1 MPSVTI
7 GHVEIRDVD
16 GGPSRI
22 EGLALP
28 YNVETNIFGGR
39 ERFRRGAFAD
49 QVRAVNGGERLAYL
63 SRHGVD
69 GGVMVA
75 TIDQLEERDDGLYF
89 GASILPVPEA
99 AHTVAQIASGV
110 NGVSPEFVPPRG
122 KGVSRK
128 GDVTEYTAGVRLA
141 AIAASYAPAYI
152 TARASLRDAPSSA
165 ERNRTAMPNL
175 SVNALTERRDAI
187 QTEANAIRMLAET
200 EERGESTED
209 RDALTAIDNRI
220 ANINALISSAAVEA
234 ERRDTE
240 RSALPARPAGTRSP
254 AIVTRSE
261 TIYGP
266 GTERSYFADL
276 MIASRDSQA
285 AERLHRHRM
294 LVTDLSDQIERRA
307 VETSELAGAYPTNY
321 YPDLYVADIAY
332 TGPLSAFFQSQP
344 IAAPN
349 PIVVPTF
356 ASVTGDTAPQSAENA
371 VLATVDPVTAPKTL
385 TPKTIGGET
394 IVARQAVDGAS
405 PGTDRIIGG
414 QLREMLMRDTER
426 EIALVLEALAATA
439 VIPDTAGV
447 VQSVSGRDLF
457 KGFQTILGQFYAG
470 AAAGGA
476 GARFLPAE
484 GIFANSTSWG
494 ALVAAEDT
502 TGRPLMPYIAPTNS
516 NAQYTNDP
524 GFQRGIIGGVP
535 TEPAWAI
542 LSAVNEIVARRN
554 DAVQF
559 KSAILDVRLME
570 REGPQSV
577 VFAIWQYFGFVIL
590 EPKGVRK
597 YTYTDV

>member
-1 MPSVTI
+1 MPTI

-16 GGPSRI
+16 GAPSRI

-39 ERFRRGAFAD
+39 ERFKRGAFSE
-49 QVRAVNGGERLAYL
+49 QVRAVNGGERLGFL
-63 SRHGVD
+63 SRHGID
-69 GGVMVA
+69 GGVTVA
-75 TIDQLEERDDGLYF
+75 AIDHLEERDDGLYF
-89 GASILPVPEA
+89 GASILSVPEA

-141 AIAASYAPAYI
+141 AIAASYAPAYV
-152 TARASLRDAPSSA
+152 TARASLRDAPRA
-165 ERNRTAMPNL
+165 QRGNRTVPNL
-175 SVNALTERRDAI
+175 SVDALTERRSAI
-187 QTEANAIRMLAET
+187 AAEANTIRMVAES
-200 EERGESTED
+200 EDRDPSTED
-209 RDALTAIDNRI
+209 RDALAAIEGRI
-220 ANINALISSAAVEA
+220 TNIDALIADASAEA
-234 ERRDTE
+234 ERRDAE
-240 RSALPARPAGTRSP
+240 RRALPARAAGTRSP
-254 AIVTRSE
+254 AIVTRAE
-261 TIYGP
+261 TVYGP

-276 MIASRDSQA
+276 MVSNRDSGA
-285 AERLHRHRM
+285 AERMHRHRM
-294 LVTDLSDQIERRA
+294 LVTDLADQIERRA
-307 VETSELAGAYPTNY
+307 VETTELAGAYPTNY
-321 YPDLYVADIAY
+321 YPDLYVSDLAY

-502 TGRPLMPYIAPTNS
+502 TGRPLMPYISPVNS

-542 LSAVNEIVARRN
+542 LSAANEIVARRN